1 MKKYFFYLLPVC
13 MTIACADR
21 NNQQG
26 KTDTT
31 TATVNT
37 APPAAANEQA
47 KPASGDDTDDAWA
60 DSLIQAFA
68 QETSNELIR
77 YSVKDKTLEWM
88 LDRTEETDSATYMIY
103 HLGHH
108 MEEPDHTD
116 PRFAT
121 DGWVYINKETRKLYE
136 YDVAADSLILWH
148 KK

>member
-1 MKKYFFYLLPVC
+1 MKKYFIYLLPLC
-13 MTIACADR
+13 ATFACAD
-21 NNQQG
+21 NHNQQG

-31 TATVNT
+31 TATVHNVSA
-37 APPAAANEQA
+37 APGANA
-47 KPASGDDTDDAWA
+47 KPGVDTDAVPAWA
-60 DSLIQAFA
+60 DSLIIAFS

-77 YSVKDKTLEWM
+77 FAAKEKTLEWM
-88 LDRTEETDSATYMIY
+88 LDGTEETDSATYMVF

-121 DGWVYINKETRKLYE
+121 DGWVYINTRTRKLYE
-136 YDVAADSLILWH
+136 YDVAADNLIPWH